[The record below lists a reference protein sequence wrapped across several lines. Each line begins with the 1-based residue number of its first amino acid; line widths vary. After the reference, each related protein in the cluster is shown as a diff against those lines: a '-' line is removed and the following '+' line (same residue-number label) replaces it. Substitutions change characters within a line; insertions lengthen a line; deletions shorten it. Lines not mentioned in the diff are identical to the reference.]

1 MGKLFGSPLQIIVD
15 DDVIVLGRCLHLACR
30 VGETSNDDVLG
41 IGRPA
46 AQPSL
51 ELIERRWCYEDELR
65 LWKLPEHLEG
75 TLHVDL
81 EQDGVARGKVLLDG
95 RKRRTIV
102 IRMDLG
108 PLDEAVFPDDVLKLV
123 DAHEVVV
130 NAVDLTL
137 AGCARRGRYGQDV
150 IGMLFEH
157 AADERAL
164 TRSGWTRYDVERT
177 FSHASPSPSLV
188 EIRGDFVKCRDGIG
202 RTRDGPADDEM
213 GRAGGKGFDGRG
225 DAALVAERG
234 ALGSHAGSDDDGIG
248 AEQLPHLGCLD
259 GRADDTVELGLV
271 GEAGKALHL
280 LSFLLTLLGV
290 VLVLVL
296 ALTLLIPE
304 LVQSFHSLY
313 LQIEAN
319 IPRWTAYL
327 HAQDPDMGWLMSRL
341 EGIDWEQLL
350 HKVTSGLDTVL
361 VNAAGAVSA
370 TVNLV
375 VTASF
380 ALIISVYL
388 SLGAQSLGHQARTLV
403 RAYLKPGHAAWVLK
417 FCRLFRQ
424 SFANFLTGQCSEA
437 VILGMLM
444 SLAFSLF
451 RIPYG
456 SLVGMLT
463 AICAIIP
470 YVGALLSCVI
480 SVFLVLLVDPLLAVR
495 ALLVYLAVQFIE
507 NQFIYPRVVG
517 KSVGLSPLYTL
528 VAAMIGGKL
537 FGILGILFFIPLT
550 AVVLELV
557 KEDVCRR
564 LRTKETLQ

>member
-1 MGKLFGSPLQIIVD
+1 MRSNTKQALLVTVVGVTLFVALLRLSDVLAFAGQLVD
-15 DDVIVLGRCLHLACR
+15 LVLPILAGGILALFLSVPMAGLEKRLGRLFAKAR
-30 VGETSNDDVLG
+30 K
-41 IGRPA
+41 
-46 AQPSL
+46 QPS
-51 ELIERRWCYEDELR
+51 
-65 LWKLPEHLEG
+65 
-75 TLHVDL
+75 
-81 EQDGVARGKVLLDG
+81 
-95 RKRRTIV
+95 
-102 IRMDLG
+102 
-108 PLDEAVFPDDVLKLV
+108 
-123 DAHEVVV
+123 
-130 NAVDLTL
+130 
-137 AGCARRGRYGQDV
+137 
-150 IGMLFEH
+150 
-157 AADERAL
+157 
-164 TRSGWTRYDVERT
+164 
-177 FSHASPSPSLV
+177 
-188 EIRGDFVKCRDGIG
+188 
-202 RTRDGPADDEM
+202 
-213 GRAGGKGFDGRG
+213 
-225 DAALVAERG
+225 
-234 ALGSHAGSDDDGIG
+234 
-248 AEQLPHLGCLD
+248 
-259 GRADDTVELGLV
+259 
-271 GEAGKALHL
+271 GKALHL

-350 HKVTSGLDTVL
+350 HKVTS
-361 VNAAGAVSA
+361 
-370 TVNLV
+370 VNLV